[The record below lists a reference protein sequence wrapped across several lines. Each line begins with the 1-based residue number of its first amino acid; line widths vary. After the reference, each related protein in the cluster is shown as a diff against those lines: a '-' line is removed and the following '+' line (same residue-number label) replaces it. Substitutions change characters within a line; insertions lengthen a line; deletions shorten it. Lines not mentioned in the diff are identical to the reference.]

1 MTEQFIREGKEI
13 EYKKSESKLSKSFWE
28 TYSSF
33 SNSKGGIIYLG
44 VSEEKEGIKVTGVK
58 DVEKILKDLANQ
70 TNDSTFTN
78 LNNIKD
84 EDIKIKEEEG
94 LTYIEIY
101 IPEAEAQYKP
111 VYIRGNINNSFLRR
125 NESDHKMTANEIRRY
140 LRDANPI
147 NDSMLLDHFT
157 IEHLD
162 ISTIR
167 TYKEISQDRN
177 PEMPILEMDNL
188 EFLKKCGALGIDK
201 NTGEHKLKK
210 GALLFFGTEA
220 SILSVYPNYHLDYR
234 NRTDAT
240 AETRWIDR
248 VSSGEIGNKEMNL
261 FNFYNTVLEKLV
273 NTVFD
278 KFQLNDNTKQREST
292 KADVETALREAL
304 ANVLIH
310 ADYED
315 NTTVK
320 IEAFKNHYVFSNPG
334 EMLVTKEEFARGG
347 ETVAR
352 NSTIVTLF
360 RNAGYNERA
369 GSGGMKIFQV
379 ATKNKFRMPEIQ
391 SNEGKTVLKL
401 WKIDLVDSYTDL
413 NDQEKT
419 IMRYIEKNSIVSM
432 KEVQNLDGLTEYLA
446 KKYIK
451 TLMEKG
457 LVIKHG
463 GSRSTR
469 YALKLDGSELIAN
482 LEHNIR
488 NMQDYIVDSNR

>member
-1 MTEQFIREGKEI
+1 M

-44 VSEEKEGIKVTGVK
+44 VSEEKDGIKVTGVK
-58 DVEKILKDLANQ
+58 DVEKTLQDLVNQ

-84 EDIKIKEEEG
+84 ENIQVKSEG
-94 LTYIEIY
+94 SLEYIEIY
-101 IPEAEAQYKP
+101 IPEAETQYKP
-111 VYIRGNINNSFLRR
+111 VYVRGNINNSFLRR
-125 NESDHKMTANEIRRY
+125 NESDHKMTSNEIRRY
-140 LRDANPI
+140 LRDADPN
-147 NDSMLLDHFT
+147 NDSTLLKHFT
-157 IEHLD
+157 IDHLD
-162 ISTIR
+162 INTIR
-167 TYKEISQDRN
+167 KYKQISQDRN
-177 PEMPILEMDNL
+177 PEMPILEMDNW

-210 GALLFFGTEA
+210 GALLFFGTES
-220 SILSVYPNYHLDYR
+220 SILSIYSNYHVDYR
-234 NRTDAT
+234 NRTDET
-240 AETRWIDR
+240 LETRWIDR
-248 VSSGEIGNKEMNL
+248 VSSGEFGNMEMNL
-261 FNFYNTVLEKLV
+261 FNFYNIVLEKLV

-278 KFQLNDNTKQREST
+278 KFQLNDDTKRREST
-292 KADVETALREAL
+292 KNDVETALREAL

-320 IEAFKNHYVFSNPG
+320 VEAFKNHYVFSNPG

-352 NSTIVTLF
+352 NTTLVTLF
-360 RNAGYNERA
+360 RNDGYNERA

-391 SNEGKTVLKL
+391 SNEGKTILKL

-413 NDQEKT
+413 NDKEKA
-419 IMRYIEKNSIVSM
+419 IMRYIEKNNIVSM
-432 KEVQNLDGLTEYLA
+432 KELQELEELTEHLA
-446 KKYIK
+446 KKYVK

-457 LVIKHG
+457 LVIKRG
-463 GSRSTR
+463 DSRSTR
-469 YALKLDGSELIAN
+469 YSLKLDGSELIAN

-488 NMQDYIVDSNR
+488 SMQDYIVDSNR